1 MTQGGPWLTNKH
13 SHAHLLSE
21 AIYRCR
27 NMMTSKC
34 GFEGGE
40 LQGHLEQHWRQGYIQ
55 ADLPQDG
62 LISFSQGTRE
72 ECMDVTCSAS

>member
-1 MTQGGPWLTNKH
+1 
-13 SHAHLLSE
+13 
-21 AIYRCR
+21 
-27 NMMTSKC
+27 MMTSKC

-40 LQGHLEQHWRQGYIQ
+40 LQGHLEQHWGQGYIQ